1 MGSWELILVS
11 LTILDLYE
19 VRPPKVCDSCSLSLW
34 ELLEGRKR
42 LIGIGV
48 LIKEPVRVCHIQLA
62 AFNSL

>member
-1 MGSWELILVS
+1 MILVS
-11 LTILDLYE
+11 LTVLDSYE

-34 ELLEGRKR
+34 ELLEGREM

>member
-34 ELLEGRKR
+34 ELLEGRKNAYWNR
-42 LIGIGV
+42 GV
-48 LIKEPVRVCHIQLA
+48 DQGTCQGVSHPTGSI
-62 AFNSL
+62 